1 MLWPRDRA
9 KFVRSVVTGPRH
21 SASKDAR
28 ERAFGASPANSAFTR
43 VCDALWPGSLGR
55 GDIPRAIALPYRG
68 MGARQIHRNTI
79 EIIRGY
85 LEIASRYYL

>member
-1 MLWPRDRA
+1 VPESSIPRRIVHTQGGDYWI
-9 KFVRSVVTGPRH
+9 P
-21 SASKDAR
+21 AR
-28 ERAFGASPANSAFTR
+28 REPANSAFTR

-68 MGARQIHRNTI
+68 MGARQLHRNTI
-79 EIIRGY
+79 EIVRGY